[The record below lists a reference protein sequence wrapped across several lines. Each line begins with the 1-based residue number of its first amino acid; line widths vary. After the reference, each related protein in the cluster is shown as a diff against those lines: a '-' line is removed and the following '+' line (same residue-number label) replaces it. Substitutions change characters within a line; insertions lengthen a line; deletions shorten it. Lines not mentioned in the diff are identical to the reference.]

1 MKNRASFY
9 SSFIAC
15 LCLLTSVCAL
25 ADTVSV
31 QQSEQGIS
39 YITGGI
45 SEDEADALKRY
56 VKQFNLRVI
65 FSEGASGRSIT
76 DVNVSIYNT
85 QGQLVF
91 SVNEAQP
98 QLMLNLPNG
107 TYTIGA
113 LYNGD
118 KQSHKFTIS
127 SDKQKKIILNWKN
140 VTDEDAMEE
149 NDRSSS

>member
-15 LCLLTSVCAL
+15 LCLLTNVYAL
-25 ADTVSV
+25 ANNVSV